1 MISMSKAKRLV
12 AAAAAAA
19 VCAASFTGCSDTTY
33 AMEVGGKKINAGI
46 YIYNIYT
53 EMSYQNMMFNYK
65 QGVTEDFFS
74 QKIDGKDY
82 AEYLSD
88 YALKATKEYA
98 VVVDKFEEYGLE
110 LTKDELKDINDSVN
124 DAWDSQGD
132 LYEYEGI
139 SKESIKLA
147 QKASLMRDKLFE
159 YFYAEGGKEEVT
171 SEDMKSYIDENYMR
185 YKMLTFSK
193 AVEGD
198 EDADATNAKAKE
210 NYDEFSAMAD
220 GLGFDDFDLVINSYE
235 EKQAAEQEASDSEAE
250 LEEGT
255 DDAESSTVD
264 DASSQAEVSEAST
277 ESANASAEGDD
288 SAVVSEAS
296 DDTSSEAAEESE
308 TEEEE
313 TEDEDTE
320 ESAAAEDQNITLDA
334 AETEEAAED
343 PYEHEQ
349 MVNFTQIRD
358 AYEENKDTED
368 YDDSSYKLNETIFNM
383 APGTITTY
391 EDDNAYYIIARGD
404 VSERS
409 AEYAEEN
416 HDSLLQEMKADEFQ
430 SKIDQWVEETEFKI
444 NDKAIKRYTPKV
456 VYDRQVEYSEKNA
469 TN

>member
-1 MISMSKAKRLV
+1 
-12 AAAAAAA
+12 
-19 VCAASFTGCSDTTY
+19 
-33 AMEVGGKKINAGI
+33 
-46 YIYNIYT
+46 
-53 EMSYQNMMFNYK
+53 
-65 QGVTEDFFS
+65 
-74 QKIDGKDY
+74 
-82 AEYLSD
+82 
-88 YALKATKEYA
+88 
-98 VVVDKFEEYGLE
+98 
-110 LTKDELKDINDSVN
+110 
-124 DAWDSQGD
+124 
-132 LYEYEGI
+132 
-139 SKESIKLA
+139 
-147 QKASLMRDKLFE
+147 MRDKLFE

-171 SEDMKSYIDENYMR
+171 SEDMKSYLDENYMR

-308 TEEEE
+308 NEEEE

-334 AETEEAAED
+334 AETEEAADD